1 MSFQYVIDNATSIS
15 ISKRKRVAQTVS
27 RSGVVKTTSL
37 GGQVY
42 EFSVSL
48 PNGFRY
54 SDNRR
59 FIESVEGLDRT
70 TVDSIKI
77 NNPGHAYIS
86 QYQGDIP
93 APSIN
98 VTSNGTNTLQ
108 INSGVTISSGFVFR
122 AGDFLQLGTSGKVY
136 TVIEDVTPTDTT
148 IKVHRPVLDANTSYT
163 LQVGQDCE
171 WQVICVQL
179 PTFTVFGYDQVQ
191 WDGNF
196 VFVEAL

>member
-15 ISKRKRVAQTVS
+15 IAKKKRVAQTVS

-54 SDNRR
+54 SDNRS
-59 FIESVEGLDRT
+59 FIEKVEGLDRT
-70 TVDSIKI
+70 TVDTIQL
-77 NNPGHAYIS
+77 NNPGHDYIS
-86 QYQGDIP
+86 QYQGDVT
-93 APSIN
+93 APNIVVS
-98 VTSNGTNTLQ
+98 TDGTNEITFV
-108 INSGVTISSGFVFR
+108 SGVTISSGFVFK
-122 AGDFLQLGTSGKVY
+122 AGDFIQLGTTGSVY
-136 TVIEDVTPTDTT
+136 TVIEDVLATDSTFR
-148 IKVHRPVLDANTSYT
+148 VHRPVLEADSSYT
-163 LQVGQDCE
+163 LQVGQDVS
-171 WQVICVQL
+171 WQVICVEL
-179 PTFTVFGYDQVQ
+179 PQFTIFGYDQVQ